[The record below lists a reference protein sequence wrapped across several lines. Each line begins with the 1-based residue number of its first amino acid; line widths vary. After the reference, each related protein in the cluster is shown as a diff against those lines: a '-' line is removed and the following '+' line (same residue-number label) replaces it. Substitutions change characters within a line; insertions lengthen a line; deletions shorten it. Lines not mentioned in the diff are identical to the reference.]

1 MSLRKRNKMQAPL
14 FKPQTEWFPPD
25 DFPDLSKYNEIAI
38 DLETKDP
45 DLKTKGSSSMR
56 GQGDVVGIAIA
67 VKDWAGYYPI
77 AHESGPNM
85 ERKKVLGWFADVLKT
100 SADKIFHNAIYD
112 MCWIHRLGLTVHG
125 TVIDTMVMTSLVDE
139 NRFRYDLNSVAQ
151 HYTGMGKNE
160 SALQEAAKEWG
171 VDPKA
176 EMYKL
181 PAMYV
186 GEYAERDAEVTL
198 ALWQELKK
206 EIEHQDLQSIVE
218 VEQKVFPCI
227 LDMKIKGVRVSES
240 QVDQLDHQLK
250 LSYDKY
256 IKRINDDTG
265 IYPEVWAAKSIEL
278 VCNKLGIDDFDRTE
292 KTQKPSFTKNYLK
305 NHKHPVL
312 RAIASARELDK
323 LKNTFL
329 ESIKNYVHN
338 GRIHADI
345 HQLKGDF
352 GGTITGRL
360 SYSNPNLQQLPNYS
374 NIGKGIR
381 SIFMPEKGHRWGC
394 FDYSQQEPRLV
405 VHYALATLGTTG
417 VQSIAD
423 KYDEARENPDDLD
436 IQLAADF
443 HSMVAEIADIERGQA
458 KTINLGLFYG
468 MGKAKL
474 QAQLGVTDSVAR
486 DLLAAYHHR
495 VPFVKQL
502 IHHTMDR
509 AQQRGWIR
517 TILGRKCRFNMWE
530 PATFGMHKPQTF
542 EDASIEH
549 GSRNIKRAFT
559 YKALNKLIQG
569 SAADM
574 TKQAMINLREAG
586 ITPMIQLHDEL
597 NVSYENEQEADK
609 IKEIM
614 EQAVPLKVPNKV
626 DFEDGE
632 CWGDIVNN
640 REEEEDKDFF

>member
-1 MSLRKRNKMQAPL
+1 MIQRPL
-14 FKPQTEWFPPD
+14 FAAQTEWFPPE
-25 DFPDLSKYNEIAI
+25 DFPDLSKYDEIAI

-67 VKDWAGYYPI
+67 VKDWSGYYPI

-100 SADKIFHNAIYD
+100 NADKIFHNAIYD
-112 MCWIHRLGLTVHG
+112 MCWIHRLGFKVHG
-125 TVIDTMVMTSLVDE
+125 TIVDTMIMTSLVDE

-171 VDPKA
+171 IDPKA

-218 VEQKVFPCI
+218 IEQKVFPCI
-227 LDMKIKGVRVSES
+227 FDMKIKGVRVSES

-256 IKRINDDTG
+256 IKRINNDTG

-329 ESIKNYVHN
+329 ESIKNYVYN

-360 SYSNPNLQQLPNYS
+360 SYSKPNLQQLPNYT
-374 NIGKGIR
+374 NVGMGIR
-381 SIFMPEKGHRWGC
+381 SIFMPEEGHRWGC

-417 VQSIAD
+417 VASIAD
-423 KYDEARENPDDLD
+423 RYDEAGKNPDDLD
-436 IQLAADF
+436 VQKAADF
-443 HSMVAEIADIERGQA
+443 HSMVAKIADIPRGQA

-474 QAQLGVTDSVAR
+474 QAQLGVTDQVAR
-486 DLLAAYHHR
+486 DLLATYHSR

-542 EDASIEH
+542 EDASMEH

-597 NVSYENEQEADK
+597 NVSYENEKEAVK

-640 REEEEDKDFF
+640 QEEQVDEDF

>member
-1 MSLRKRNKMQAPL
+1 MIQKPL
-14 FKPQTEWFPPD
+14 FAAQTEWFPPD
-25 DFPDLSKYNEIAI
+25 DFPDLSKYDEIAI

-67 VKDWAGYYPI
+67 VRDWSGYYPI

-100 SADKIFHNAIYD
+100 KADKVFHNAIYD

-125 TVIDTMVMTSLVDE
+125 TVVDTMIMTSLVDE

-256 IKRINDDTG
+256 IKRIHDDTG
-265 IYPEVWAAKSIEL
+265 MYPEVWAAKSIEL

-329 ESIKNYVHN
+329 ESIKNYVYN

-360 SYSNPNLQQLPNYS
+360 SYSNPNLQQLPNYT
-374 NIGKGIR
+374 NIGMGIR
-381 SIFMPEKGHRWGC
+381 SIFMPEEGHRWGC

-423 KYDEARENPDDLD
+423 KYDEARENPDDPD

-474 QAQLGVTDSVAR
+474 QAQLGVTDQVAR
-486 DLLAAYHHR
+486 NLLATYHSK

-542 EDASIEH
+542 ENASMEH

-597 NVSYENEQEADK
+597 NVSYENKQEAVK

-632 CWGDIVNN
+632 CWGDIINN
-640 REEEEDKDFF
+640 QEDSVDEDF

>member
-1 MSLRKRNKMQAPL
+1 MIQKPL
-14 FKPQTEWFPPD
+14 FAVQTEWFPPD
-25 DFPDLSKYNEIAI
+25 DFPDLSKYDEIAI

-67 VKDWAGYYPI
+67 VKDWSGYYPI

-100 SADKIFHNAIYD
+100 KADKVFHNAIYD

-125 TVIDTMVMTSLVDE
+125 TVVDTMIMTSLVDE

-329 ESIKNYVHN
+329 ESIKNYVYN

-360 SYSNPNLQQLPNYS
+360 SYSNPNLQQLPNYT
-374 NIGKGIR
+374 NIGMGIR
-381 SIFMPEKGHRWGC
+381 SIFMPEEGHRWGC

-423 KYDEARENPDDLD
+423 KYDEARENPDDPD

-474 QAQLGVTDSVAR
+474 QAQLGVTDQVAR
-486 DLLAAYHHR
+486 NLLATYHSK

-542 EDASIEH
+542 EDASMEH

-574 TKQAMINLREAG
+574 TKQAMINLRAAG

-597 NVSYENEQEADK
+597 NVSYENKQEAVK

-632 CWGDIVNN
+632 CWGDIINN
-640 REEEEDKDFF
+640 QEDSVDEDF

>member
-1 MSLRKRNKMQAPL
+1 MQAPL

-151 HYTGMGKNE
+151 FYTGMGKNE

-218 VEQKVFPCI
+218 LEQKVFPCI

-256 IKRINDDTG
+256 IKRINDETD

-360 SYSNPNLQQLPNYS
+360 SYSNPNLQQLPNYT
-374 NIGKGIR
+374 NIGMGIR
-381 SIFMPEKGHRWGC
+381 SIFMPEEGHRWGC

-423 KYDEARENPDDLD
+423 KYDNARDNPDDLD
-436 IQLAADF
+436 IQKAADF
-443 HSMVAEIADIERGQA
+443 HSMVAEIADIPRGQA

-542 EDASIEH
+542 EEASLEH

-597 NVSYENEQEADK
+597 NVSYENEKEADK

-640 REEEEDKDFF
+640 REEQIDEDF

>member
-1 MSLRKRNKMQAPL
+1 MIQKPL
-14 FKPQTEWFPPD
+14 FTAQTEWFPPD
-25 DFPDLSKYNEIAI
+25 DFPDLSKYDEIAI

-67 VKDWAGYYPI
+67 VRDWSGYYPI

-100 SADKIFHNAIYD
+100 KADKVFHNAIYD

-125 TVIDTMVMTSLVDE
+125 TVVDTMIMTSLVDE

-151 HYTGMGKNE
+151 FYTGMGKNE
-160 SALQEAAKEWG
+160 SALQEAAKDWG

-218 VEQKVFPCI
+218 LEQKVFPCI

-250 LSYDKY
+250 KSYDKY

-329 ESIKNYVHN
+329 ESIKNYVYN

-381 SIFMPEKGHRWGC
+381 SIFMPEEGHRWGC

-423 KYDEARENPDDLD
+423 KYDEAGENPDDLE
-436 IQLAADF
+436 IQKAADF
-443 HSMVAEIADIERGQA
+443 HSMVAKIADIDRGQA

-474 QAQLGVTDSVAR
+474 QAQLGVTDQVAR
-486 DLLAAYHHR
+486 NLLATYHNK

-542 EDASIEH
+542 EDASMEH

-586 ITPMIQLHDEL
+586 ITPMIQIHDEL
-597 NVSYENEQEADK
+597 NVSYENEQGADK

>member
-1 MSLRKRNKMQAPL
+1 MFTVQS
-14 FKPQTEWFPPD
+14 EWFPPD
-25 DFPDLSKYNEIAI
+25 EFPDLSKYDEISI

-56 GQGDVVGIAIA
+56 GQGDVVGVAVA
-67 VKDWAGYYPI
+67 VKNWSAYYPI
-77 AHESGPNM
+77 AHESGPNL
-85 ERKKVLGWFADVLKT
+85 ERKKVLGWFQDVLKT
-100 SADKIFHNAIYD
+100 NADKIFHNAIYD
-112 MCWIHRLGLTVHG
+112 LCWIHRLGLTVHG
-125 TVIDTMVMTSLVDE
+125 TIIDTMIMTSIVNE

-151 HYTGMGKNE
+151 DYTGMGKSE
-160 SALQEAAKEWG
+160 GALQDAAKEWG
-171 VDPKA
+171 VDAKS

-186 GEYAERDAEVTL
+186 GEYAEKDAEITL

-206 EIEHQDLQSIVE
+206 EIEYQDLQSIVNLEQE
-218 VEQKVFPCI
+218 VLPCI
-227 LDMKIKGVRVSES
+227 LDMKIKGVRVSEK
-240 QVDQLDHQLK
+240 QVDQLEYQLK
-250 LSYDKY
+250 KSYDHY
-256 IKRINDDTG
+256 IKRIHDDTG
-265 IYPEVWAAKSIEL
+265 IYPEVWAAKSIES

-292 KTQKPSFTKNYLK
+292 KTKKPSFTKNYLK
-305 NHKHPVL
+305 KHKNPVL

-323 LKNTFL
+323 LRNTFL
-329 ESIKNYVHN
+329 ESIKNYVYK

-345 HQLKGDF
+345 HQLRGDF

-360 SYSNPNLQQLPNYS
+360 SYSNPNLQQLPNYT
-374 NIGKGIR
+374 NIGMGIR
-381 SIFMPEKGHRWGC
+381 SIFMPEEGHRWGC

-417 VQSIAD
+417 VASIAD
-423 KYDEARENPDDLD
+423 AYERGE
-436 IQLAADF
+436 ADF
-443 HSMVAEIADIERGQA
+443 HSMVATIADIPRSQA

-474 QAQLGVTDSVAR
+474 QGQLGVTEERAR
-486 DLLAAYHHR
+486 DLLNTYHAR

-502 IHHTMDR
+502 IYHTMDR

-517 TILGRKCRFNMWE
+517 TILGRKCRFDMWE

-542 EDASIEH
+542 KEASLEH

-574 TKQAMINLREAG
+574 TKKAMIDLRKEG
-586 ITPMIQLHDEL
+586 LLPMIQLHDEL
-597 NVSYENEQEADK
+597 NISFETKQQADR

-614 EQAVPLKVPNKV
+614 EQAVPLKIPNKV

-640 REEEEDKDFF
+640 EEEFVDEDF

>member
-1 MSLRKRNKMQAPL
+1 MIQKPL
-14 FKPQTEWFPPD
+14 FAAQTEWFPPD
-25 DFPDLSKYNEIAI
+25 DFPDLSKYDEIAI

-67 VKDWAGYYPI
+67 VRDWSGYYPI

-100 SADKIFHNAIYD
+100 KADKVFHNAIYD

-125 TVIDTMVMTSLVDE
+125 TVVDTMIMTSLVDE

-256 IKRINDDTG
+256 IKRIHDDTG
-265 IYPEVWAAKSIEL
+265 MYPEVWAAKSIEL

-329 ESIKNYVHN
+329 ESIKNYVYN

-360 SYSNPNLQQLPNYS
+360 SYSNPNLQQLPNYT
-374 NIGKGIR
+374 NIGMGIR
-381 SIFMPEKGHRWGC
+381 SIFMPEEGHRWGC

-423 KYDEARENPDDLD
+423 KYDEAGENPNDFD
-436 IQLAADF
+436 IQKAADF
-443 HSMVAEIADIERGQA
+443 HSMVAEIANIDRGQA

-474 QAQLGVTDSVAR
+474 QAQLGVTDQVAK
-486 DLLAAYHHR
+486 DLLQTYHSK

-542 EDASIEH
+542 EDASMEH

-597 NVSYENEQEADK
+597 NVSYENKQEAVK

-632 CWGDIVNN
+632 CWGDIINN
-640 REEEEDKDFF
+640 QEEQVDEDF

>member
-1 MSLRKRNKMQAPL
+1 MIQKPL
-14 FKPQTEWFPPD
+14 FAVQTEWFPPD
-25 DFPDLSKYNEIAI
+25 DFPDLSKYDEIAI

-67 VKDWAGYYPI
+67 VKDWSGYYPI

-85 ERKKVLGWFADVLKT
+85 ERKKVLGWFPDVLKT
-100 SADKIFHNAIYD
+100 KADKVFHNAIYD

-125 TVIDTMVMTSLVDE
+125 TVVDTMIMTSLVDE

-151 HYTGMGKNE
+151 FYTGMGKNE
-160 SALQEAAKEWG
+160 SALQEAAKDWG

-218 VEQKVFPCI
+218 LEQKVFPCI
-227 LDMKIKGVRVSES
+227 LDMKVKGVRVSES

-256 IKRINDDTG
+256 IKRIHDDTG
-265 IYPEVWAAKSIEL
+265 MYPEVWAAKSIEL

-329 ESIKNYVHN
+329 ESIKNYVYN

-381 SIFMPEKGHRWGC
+381 SIFMPEEGHRWGC

-423 KYDEARENPDDLD
+423 KYDEAGENPYDPD
-436 IQLAADF
+436 IQKAADF
-443 HSMVAEIADIERGQA
+443 HSMVAEIADIDRGQA

-474 QAQLGVTDSVAR
+474 QAQLGVTDQVAK
-486 DLLAAYHHR
+486 DLLETYHSK

-542 EDASIEH
+542 EDASMEH

-586 ITPMIQLHDEL
+586 ITPMIQIHDEL
-597 NVSYENEQEADK
+597 NVSYENEQGADK
-609 IKEIM
+609 VKEIM

>member
-1 MSLRKRNKMQAPL
+1 MIQKPL
-14 FKPQTEWFPPD
+14 FAAQTEWFPPD
-25 DFPDLSKYNEIAI
+25 DFPDLSKYDEIAI

-67 VKDWAGYYPI
+67 VRDWSGYYPI

-85 ERKKVLGWFADVLKT
+85 ERKKVLGWFQDVLKT
-100 SADKIFHNAIYD
+100 KADKVFHNAIYD

-125 TVIDTMVMTSLVDE
+125 TVVDTMIMTSLVDE

-256 IKRINDDTG
+256 IKRIHDDTG
-265 IYPEVWAAKSIEL
+265 MYPEVWAAKSIEL

-329 ESIKNYVHN
+329 ESIKNYVYN

-360 SYSNPNLQQLPNYS
+360 SYSNPNLQQLPNYT
-374 NIGKGIR
+374 NIGMGIR
-381 SIFMPEKGHRWGC
+381 SIFMPEEGHRWGC

-423 KYDEARENPDDLD
+423 KYDEARENPDDPG

-474 QAQLGVTDSVAR
+474 QAQLGVTDQVAR
-486 DLLAAYHHR
+486 NLLATYHSK

-542 EDASIEH
+542 ENASMEH

-597 NVSYENEQEADK
+597 NVSYENKQEAVK

-632 CWGDIVNN
+632 CWGDIINN
-640 REEEEDKDFF
+640 QEDSVDEDF

>member
-1 MSLRKRNKMQAPL
+1 MIQQPL
-14 FKPQTEWFPPD
+14 FKPQTEWLPPEE
-25 DFPDLSKYNEIAI
+25 FPDLSKYDEISI

-56 GQGDVVGIAIA
+56 GQGNVVGIAVA
-67 VKDWAGYYPI
+67 VKDWAAYYPI
-77 AHESGPNM
+77 AHESGPNL
-85 ERKKVLGWFADVLKT
+85 ERKKVLGWFQDVLKT
-100 SADKIFHNAIYD
+100 KADKIFHNAIYD

-125 TVIDTMVMTSLVDE
+125 TIVDTMIMTSLVNE
-139 NRFRYDLNSVAQ
+139 NRFRYDLNSVAND
-151 HYTGMGKNE
+151 YTGMGKNE

-206 EIEHQDLQSIVE
+206 EIEFQDLQSIVE
-218 VEQKVFPCI
+218 LEQKVFPCI
-227 LDMKIKGVRVSES
+227 LDMKIKGVRVSEE
-240 QVDQLDHQLK
+240 QVENLEYKLK
-250 LSYDKY
+250 KTYNSH
-256 IKRINDDTG
+256 IERIHDDTG
-265 IYPEVWAAKSIEL
+265 IYPEVWAAKSIEGI
-278 VCNKLGIDDFDRTE
+278 CKKLNIDDFDRTE
-292 KTQKPSFTKNYLK
+292 KTNKPSFTKSYLK
-305 NHKHPVL
+305 KHKNPVL
-312 RAIASARELDK
+312 RSLNSARELDK
-323 LKNTFL
+323 LANTFL
-329 ESIKNYVHN
+329 KSIKNYVYK

-345 HQLKGDF
+345 HQLRGDF

-360 SYSNPNLQQLPNYS
+360 SYSNPNLQQLPNYT
-374 NIGKGIR
+374 NIGMGIR
-381 SIFMPEKGHRWGC
+381 SIFLPEKEHRWGC

-417 VQSIAD
+417 VASIAEEYNKEGSD
-423 KYDEARENPDDLD
+423 T
-436 IQLAADF
+436 DF
-443 HSMVAEIADIERGQA
+443 HKMVADITGMPRREA

-468 MGKAKL
+468 MGKARL
-474 QAQLGVTDSVAR
+474 QDQLGVTERRAKE
-486 DLLAAYHHR
+486 LLTTYHTK

-502 IHHTMDR
+502 IYHTMDR

-517 TILGRKCRFNMWE
+517 TILGRRCRFNKWE
-530 PATFGMHKPQTF
+530 PRTFGLHKPQTF
-542 EDASIEH
+542 EEASLEH
-549 GSRNIKRAFT
+549 GTWNIKRAFT

-574 TKQAMINLREAG
+574 TKQAMVNLREAG

-597 NVSYENEQEADK
+597 NVSYENEKQANN

-632 CWGDIVNN
+632 CWGDIINN
-640 REEEEDKDFF
+640 REEAIDEDF

>member
-1 MSLRKRNKMQAPL
+1 MIQKPL
-14 FKPQTEWFPPD
+14 FAVQTEWFPPD
-25 DFPDLSKYNEIAI
+25 DFPDLSKYDEIAI

-67 VKDWAGYYPI
+67 VRDWSGYYPI

-100 SADKIFHNAIYD
+100 KADKVFHNAIYD

-125 TVIDTMVMTSLVDE
+125 TVVDTMIMTSLVDE

-198 ALWQELKK
+198 ALWQELEK

-256 IKRINDDTG
+256 IKRINNDTG

-329 ESIKNYVHN
+329 ESIKNYVYN

-360 SYSNPNLQQLPNYS
+360 SYSNPNLQQLPNYT
-374 NIGKGIR
+374 NIGMGIR
-381 SIFMPEKGHRWGC
+381 SIFMPEEGHRWGC

-423 KYDEARENPDDLD
+423 KYDEARENPDDPE

-443 HSMVAEIADIERGQA
+443 HSMVAKIADIERGQA

-474 QAQLGVTDSVAR
+474 QAQLGVTDQVAR
-486 DLLAAYHHR
+486 NLLATYHSK

-542 EDASIEH
+542 DDACMEH

-574 TKQAMINLREAG
+574 TKQAMINLRAAG

-597 NVSYENEQEADK
+597 NVSYENREEAVK

-626 DFEDGE
+626 DYEVGDN
-632 CWGDIVNN
+632 WGDISD
-640 REEEEDKDFF
+640 EPDDMF

>member
-1 MSLRKRNKMQAPL
+1 MIQ
-14 FKPQTEWFPPD
+14 KPMFTPQVEWFPPEE
-25 DFPDLSKYNEIAI
+25 FPDLSKYDEISI

-67 VKDWAGYYPI
+67 VKNWAAYYPI

-85 ERKKVLGWFADVLKT
+85 ERKKVLGWFQDVLKT
-100 SADKIFHNAIYD
+100 KADKIFHNAIYD

-125 TVIDTMVMTSLVDE
+125 TVVDTMIMTSLVNE
-139 NRFRYDLNSVAQ
+139 NRFRYDLNSVSYD
-151 HYTGMGKNE
+151 YTGMTKNE
-160 SALQEAAKEWG
+160 TALQEAAKEWG

-186 GEYAERDAEVTL
+186 GDYAEKDAEITL

-206 EIEHQDLQSIVE
+206 EIEFQDLQSIVE
-218 VEQKVFPCI
+218 LEQEVFPCI
-227 LDMKIKGVRVSES
+227 LDMKIKGVRVSEK
-240 QVDQLDHQLK
+240 QVEGLEYKLK
-250 LSYDKY
+250 KTYDSH
-256 IKRINDDTG
+256 IKRIHNDTG
-265 IYPEVWAAKSIEL
+265 IYPEVWAAKSIENI
-278 VCNKLGIDDFDRTE
+278 CKKLNIDDFDRTE
-292 KTQKPSFTKNYLK
+292 KTNKPSFTKSYLK
-305 NHKHPVL
+305 KHKNPVL
-312 RAIASARELDK
+312 RSLNSARELDK
-323 LKNTFL
+323 LANTFL
-329 ESIKNYVHN
+329 KSIKNYVYK

-345 HQLKGDF
+345 HQLRGDF

-360 SYSNPNLQQLPNYS
+360 SYSNPNLQQLPNYT
-374 NIGKGIR
+374 NIGMGIR
-381 SIFMPEKGHRWGC
+381 SIFLPEEGHRWGC

-417 VQSIAD
+417 VASIAEEYNKEGSD
-423 KYDEARENPDDLD
+423 T
-436 IQLAADF
+436 DF
-443 HSMVAEIADIERGQA
+443 HKMVADITGMPRREA

-474 QAQLGVTDSVAR
+474 QDQLGVAEQR
-486 DLLAAYHHR
+486 AKELLDTYQKK

-502 IHHTMDR
+502 IYHTMDR

-517 TILGRKCRFNMWE
+517 TILGRRCRFDKWE
-530 PATFGMHKPQTF
+530 PRTFGMHKPQTF
-542 EDASIEH
+542 EEASLEH
-549 GSRNIKRAFT
+549 GSGNIKRAFT

-574 TKQAMINLREAG
+574 TKQAMVNLRKAG

-597 NVSYENEQEADK
+597 NVSYENEKQANN

-626 DFEDGE
+626 DFEDGQ
-632 CWGDIVNN
+632 CWGDIINN
-640 REEEEDKDFF
+640 REEAIDEDF